1 MSQVSAWCMSGGDRR
16 AGTRWHPLPGPRR
29 HVELGRPPRH
39 RCPDLLLPVRA
50 RARHGAGPGVPRLLQ
65 PDHGHLQDPAGQP
78 HGDRPVRGG
87 AVPRAVREH
96 LVTAIDETGSL
107 KAGSTVQPDNQ
118 DRLVIESPR
127 TRRKRPS
134 QSGRGTNFEMYAWIF
149 MRLSGLLLVF
159 LVLGHL
165 VIMLLL
171 DGGVQR
177 INFAFVA
184 GRWASP
190 FWQTW
195 DLLQLWLA
203 QLHGTNGLRW

>member
-1 MSQVSAWCMSGGDRR
+1 M
-16 AGTRWHPLPGPRR
+16 
-29 HVELGRPPRH
+29 
-39 RCPDLLLPVRA
+39 
-50 RARHGAGPGVPRLLQ
+50 
-65 PDHGHLQDPAGQP
+65 
-78 HGDRPVRGG
+78 
-87 AVPRAVREH
+87 
-96 LVTAIDETGSL
+96 TAIDQTGNL
-107 KAGSTVQPDNQ
+107 KAGSIAQPD
-118 DRLVIESPR
+118 DRDRMVIESPR

-203 QLHGTNGLRW
+203 QLHGTNGLRVIINDYAERDGTRFWLKSLLYTASFLVLVLGTLVIFTFDPDLAG